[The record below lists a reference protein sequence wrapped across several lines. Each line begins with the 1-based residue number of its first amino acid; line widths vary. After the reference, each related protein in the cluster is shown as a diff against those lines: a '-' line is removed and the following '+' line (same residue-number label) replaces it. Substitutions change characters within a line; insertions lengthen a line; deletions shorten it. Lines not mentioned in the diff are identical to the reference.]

1 MSANRTAG
9 ETHGASRAAGEQVR
23 KCESG
28 QVRRSH
34 FLTFPLSHLL
44 SLAWALALLLGVLAA
59 NNAFAQTTVT
69 TVSGGPSTANPA
81 SASGTAD
88 GSLSTAVQFNT
99 PGGMAF
105 ETSGS
110 ILWLA
115 DTGNNTIR
123 RLDLTAGTS
132 STLATN
138 SSGGSIIFSTPLDVA
153 VDGSTNLYIL
163 TSGDGRIYQVD
174 LRNLAF
180 GATVT
185 PITPAGTF
193 TAPNALAFDGVG
205 NLYVVEEA
213 GALRR
218 VALSNFTV
226 SANLLPAGTFVAPR
240 GVEVLDNGKIAV
252 SDSSRHTIHLV
263 DPNTLAVTFL
273 AGGTNTPGSALGT
286 GTAARFN
293 SPRHLAKAGNN
304 VLVVA
309 DQGNH
314 QVRLVDS
321 AGNTSV
327 LYGVLSNFWVSVS
340 NPSIYPGWADGT
352 AAFAESRNPS
362 GVVVDG
368 SGNAFVTEQFYHLI
382 RRASGSGL
390 TGPSGVGSGSGGAA
404 ALNAPSLSFT
414 PNTGYFPVGTRITVT
429 SSSANVFY
437 TTDGTAPTTNSTA
450 VAMASGTGTFL
461 WNNSTND
468 LTGLRVAAF
477 VVSGTNS
484 ASTNI
489 TGVTASATTI
499 GVPAGVNVNVFA
511 GAGARVVVPVVL
523 NLRTNDTLRTLQ
535 FRIEVT
541 PNGAAPAVGATFGS
555 LAISTNDFV
564 TLTTGGAA
572 ATASTLAYTAGTTR
586 GLTVTFIGT
595 NANLLVNRFA
605 VAALVGIPIPVG
617 AVQGDTYNIDVLL
630 PSGTSDGGQTSVAIA
645 SAGTRVIT
653 VTNLA
658 YRVGDTSPGGWYNAG
673 DFGNGNLDNADVNNA
688 FAAASGLRL
697 PFSFSD
703 AFDAMDAF
711 PEDTAGTVGG
721 DGQIRFLDW
730 QIILLRALRLNTNP
744 LLGVSTT
751 NWLRSW
757 SAGARVNTT
766 TNLIIPAGL
775 RPAGVTP
782 PGEVWHRPAA
792 IGALPL
798 ENVAPGATVNVP
810 VFARV
815 APGAQLAGLQFRA
828 LVNADNGAPT
838 LPQPPQFI
846 SLTQLLTP
854 SIVAGASNAVAAG
867 WNVGQLAL
875 PALSSNLL
883 GFVRFTVPVTAPAGS
898 SYAVSFANA
907 DGSPDFFTQYN
918 FETRGASVWVQRTAP
933 APLSVISDEWKIA
946 FFGSATNPLAADL
959 ADPDGDGVPNV
970 LEYLA
975 GTDPTRSTSRV
986 QLNPNGWRNGGRD
999 LAFQL
1004 LSAPGKL
1011 YVLESN
1017 TDLLRPSWVPVVT
1030 NLGDGN
1036 LREFIQTVTPGAP
1049 RYYRLR
1055 VLP

>member
-9 ETHGASRAAGEQVR
+9 ETHGASRAAR
-23 KCESG
+23 
-28 QVRRSH
+28 
-34 FLTFPLSHLL
+34 
-44 SLAWALALLLGVLAA
+44 WALALLLSAIAA
-59 NNAFAQTTVT
+59 TDAFAQATVT
-69 TVSGGPSTANPA
+69 TIGGGPNQSNQSSANGFVDGNTLQTA
-81 SASGTAD
+81 
-88 GSLSTAVQFNT
+88 QFDT
-99 PGGMAF
+99 PGGLVLDI
-105 ETSGS
+105 SGRF
-110 ILWLA
+110 LFLA
-115 DTGNNTIR
+115 DTVNGAIR
-123 RLDLTAGTS
+123 RLDLTANNTTTYLSGLGT
-132 STLATN
+132 
-138 SSGGSIIFSTPLDVA
+138 PVDVA
-153 VDGSTNLYIL
+153 LDGSTNLYVL
-163 TSGDGRIYQVD
+163 TQGDGRIRQYDQ
-174 LRNLAF
+174 F
-180 GATVT
+180 GQLIATNNATLLVT
-185 PITPAGTF
+185 PT
-193 TAPNALAFDGVG
+193 ALAYDGSA
-205 NLYVVEEA
+205 NIYVVELG
-213 GALRR
+213 GALKR
-218 VALSNFTV
+218 VALSNGTV
-226 SANLLPAGTFVAPR
+226 TTIVAAGTFSSPR
-240 GVEVLDNGKIAV
+240 GVEVLDNGTIAV
-252 SDSSRHTIHLV
+252 SDTGNHVVRLV
-263 DPNTLAVTFL
+263 SPTTFAVTL
-273 AGGTNTPGSALGT
+273 LSGVIGTSGTNV
-286 GTAARFN
+286 GTAAQSRFS
-293 SPRHLAKAGNN
+293 SPFQLAKAGGN
-304 VLVVA
+304 VLVVS

-314 QVRLVDS
+314 RVTVVATNGS
-321 AGNTSV
+321 TSV
-327 LYGVLSNFWVSVS
+327 LYGVPSNSWVTAVGQR
-340 NPSIYPGWADGT
+340 PGWFDGT
-352 AAFAESRNPS
+352 AEFAEARTPA

-368 SGNAFVTEQFYHLI
+368 SGNVFVTEQFYHLV

-390 TGPSGVGSGSGGAA
+390 TGPSGVGTGGSSTVT
-404 ALNAPSLSFT
+404 LNPPSLSFT

-429 SSSANVFY
+429 SSSTNVFF
-437 TTDGTAPTTNSTA
+437 TTDGTVPTINSTP

-477 VVSGTNS
+477 VFSGTNS

-489 TGVTASATTI
+489 TGVTASATAI

-511 GAGARVVVPVVL
+511 GVGARVVVPIVL

-541 PNGAAPAVGATFGS
+541 PNGAAPMVGATFGS

-586 GLTVTFIGT
+586 GLTVTFLGT

-605 VAALVGIPIPVG
+605 VAVLVGIPIPAG
-617 AVQGDTYNIDVLL
+617 AAQGDTYNIDILL
-630 PSGTSDGGQTSVAIA
+630 PSGTSDAGQTAVAIA
-645 SAGTRVIT
+645 SAGTRVLT

-711 PEDTAGTVGG
+711 PEDTVGTVGG

-775 RPAGVTP
+775 RRPAGVTP
-782 PGEVWHRPAA
+782 PGEVWNRPAA
-792 IGALPL
+792 IGALRL

-815 APGAQLAGLQFRA
+815 APGAQLAGLMFRA
-828 LVNADNGAPT
+828 LVNPVDGAPA
-838 LPQPPQFI
+838 LSQPPQFI
-846 SLTQLLTP
+846 SVLPNARIL
-854 SIVAGASNAVAAG
+854 SAINAVVGA
-867 WNVGQLAL
+867 WDVGQLAL
-875 PALSSNLL
+875 PAQSSNLL
-883 GFVRFTVPVTAPAGS
+883 GFVRFTVPVTASAGS
-898 SYAVSFANA
+898 SYTVSFANA

-918 FETRGASVWVQRTAP
+918 FETRGASVWVQRAAP
-933 APLSVISDEWKIA
+933 APPSLISDEWKIA
-946 FFGSATNPLAADL
+946 FFGSATSADAADL

-986 QLNPNGWRNGGRD
+986 QLNSAGWRNGGRD

-1004 LSAPGKL
+1004 LSAPGKS

-1017 TDLLRPSWVPVVT
+1017 SDLISPSWTPVVT
-1030 NLGDGN
+1030 ILGDGN
-1036 LREFIQTVTPGAP
+1036 LKEFIQTVTPGAP
-1049 RYYRLR
+1049 RFYRLR
-1055 VLP
+1055 VVP